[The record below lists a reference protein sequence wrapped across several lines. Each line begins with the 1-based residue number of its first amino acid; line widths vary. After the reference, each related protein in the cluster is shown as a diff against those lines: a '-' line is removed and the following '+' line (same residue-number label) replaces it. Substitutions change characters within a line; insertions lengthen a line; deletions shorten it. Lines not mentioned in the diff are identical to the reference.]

1 MKFFTLF
8 TLILVLTACIKHREA
23 NILVVDTQAKVVK
36 PANLSDIFQKGSLVK
51 LDAGDTCLIS
61 TVGQINTTKDFI
73 FVRENKRLLQFDK
86 SGRLIKQ
93 IGSHGRGPGQYN
105 IINHMAIDS
114 LSERIFISSR
124 KLLCYDFDGIY
135 KRSLDIIEGEDRATG
150 YIGFADG
157 YLWAHNQRIG
167 VPNAKDGFTNVDRFY
182 IFNQHLQITDSILVR
197 EIMLD
202 REEIAVGGS
211 EYFISDLTSGIYLYC
226 PVLVTEPM
234 LRDTLYKLNGLT
246 AQPIMKLDFS
256 DILSVEE
263 GVKID
268 FSTMTF
274 QERYNAD
281 MKIRNM
287 TIYNIFRTER
297 YVFAEYN
304 YLDKPY
310 FFCYD
315 LFDQKGYNMKEG
327 FTDDLFGTG
336 KTVNLMP
343 LNLRNG
349 EFCFVKNGYELEGI
363 IEGVNENSN
372 PVIFFV
378 KTRERNGFN

>member
-1 MKFFTLF
+1 MQLHMKIFTLL
-8 TLILVLTACIKHREA
+8 TLLMLLIACKHSDDKILM
-23 NILVVDTQAKVVK
+23 VDTHAKVVK
-36 PANLSDIFQKGSLVK
+36 QANLSDVFQKGRCVK
-51 LDAGDTCLIS
+51 LDTDDSCLIS
-61 TVGQINTTKDFI
+61 AVSQVNTTQDFI
-73 FVRENKRLLQFDK
+73 FVSENKRLLQFDR

-105 IINHMAIDS
+105 IIRHMAIDS
-114 LSERIFISSR
+114 LNERVFISSR
-124 KLLCYDFDGIY
+124 NLLCYHFDGSFI
-135 KRSLDIIEGEDRATG
+135 RNLPIIEGEDRATG

-157 YLWAHNQRIG
+157 YLWAHNMRIG
-167 VPNAKDGFTNVDRFY
+167 VPDTKGGFTNLDRFY
-182 IFNQHLQITDSILVR
+182 LFNQQLQNTDSILVR

-202 REEIAVGGS
+202 SEEIAIGGN
-211 EYFISDLTSGIYLYC
+211 EYFISDLTSGVYLYC

-246 AQPIMKLDFS
+246 VQPIMKLDFS

-263 GVKID
+263 GVKRSM
-268 FSTMTF
+268 FTMTP
-274 QERYNAD
+274 QAYDEATLRV
-281 MKIRNM
+281 RNM
-287 TIYNIFRTER
+287 TIHNIFRTER
-297 YVFAEYN
+297 FIFSEYH

-315 LFDQKGYNMKEG
+315 LFNQKGYNMTEG

-336 KTVNLMP
+336 MTVNLIP

-363 IEGVNENSN
+363 IEGANENSN
-372 PVIFFV
+372 PVIFFI
-378 KTRERNGFN
+378 KTKE